1 MKTGDL
7 VKCQLFEKNGVITG
21 MINLSTP
28 TSYMEVAKLQWN
40 TGEEETV
47 NVTEHPQR
55 LKIMTDM
62 EANEEAVE
70 SFGRDLA
77 EP

>member
-1 MKTGDL
+1 
-7 VKCQLFEKNGVITG
+7 
-21 MINLSTP
+21 
-28 TSYMEVAKLQWN
+28 MEVAKLQWN

-62 EANEEAVE
+62 EANEESVE